1 MKRMNWL
8 LGSVL
13 ALLLV
18 PTHSSAQNVCDS
30 ISEDDIIIDSVY
42 TETGEIVAD
51 TFRLGERKKEIPQY
65 EIKEHDWVDLCAN
78 PKYAVVTKG
87 GKQGI
92 YDMIL
97 HQNITEIEFDE
108 LGFYRQREE
117 MQSFD
122 EIPDEIVL
130 DAVVID
136 GESLW
141 QCVCRLGH
149 LRHHAIHQQRCADHL
164 HGYGCKHGCCA
175 SGGRQGRQA

>member
-1 MKRMNWL
+1 MLLNSLRLMDMKRMNWL

-13 ALLLV
+13 AMLLV
-18 PTHSSAQNVCDS
+18 PTHSSAQDVCDS
-30 ISEDDIIIDSVY
+30 INEDDIVIDSVY

-108 LGFYRQREE
+108 LGFYRQTEAEE
-117 MQSFD
+117 DVNIVINMFYAKKGSQTGILGVCENDNSILSIWMD
-122 EIPDEIVL
+122 ESEDKN
-130 DAVVID
+130 VVNVD
-136 GESLW
+136 NTN
-141 QCVCRLGH
+141 
-149 LRHHAIHQQRCADHL
+149 
-164 HGYGCKHGCCA
+164 KN
-175 SGGRQGRQA
+175 